1 MELINTQGY
10 EEARAYI
17 ATQGPMVGT
26 VNDFW
31 RMIWEQN
38 VSTIVMLTK
47 LIEDNKVWLLT
58 IKHCYINK

>member
-1 MELINTQGY
+1 MCSILIHNVNTQSY

-17 ATQGPMVGT
+17 AAQGPMVNT

-47 LIEDNKVWLLT
+47 MIEDNKV
-58 IKHCYINK
+58 Y

>member
-1 MELINTQGY
+1 
-10 EEARAYI
+10 
-17 ATQGPMVGT
+17 MVNT

-47 LIEDNKVWLLT
+47 LIEDAKVWLLT
-58 IKHCYINK
+58 IKDYQ